1 MGSKDKK
8 SFFERLTGTISVDP
22 EEGNEEEVVSTN
34 VSRDSRASA
43 QWIEEE
49 SGVGQL
55 AVDVYQTPENIFI
68 KAMVAGVRPEDIDV
82 SITRDMVTLSGRRE
96 EGRTVSD
103 EDYFLKELYW
113 GEFSRTILLPAEI
126 ESEEAEA
133 IEKNGLLIIRL
144 PKLEKGK
151 QTHLKITTP

>member
-1 MGSKDKK
+1 MAPRDKK
-8 SFFERLTGTISVDP
+8 SFFERLTGTISVDA
-22 EEGNEEEVVSTN
+22 EEGLEEEVVATN
-34 VSRDSRASA
+34 VSRDSRPSS

-55 AVDVYQTPENIFI
+55 AVDVYQTAENIFI

-82 SITRDMVTLSGRRE
+82 SITRDMVTLTGRRE

-126 ESEEAEA
+126 EAEEAEA

-144 PKLEKGK
+144 PKIDKGK
-151 QTHLKITTP
+151 STKLKIKTS